1 MSATSASF
9 RSGSETSSNLNDER
23 ARIDK
28 LQEELINV
36 QVGEFISC
44 LWFKFTKNIIK
55 VIWIHMKYIYF
66 LIYLAQ
72 KFDFVS

>member
-9 RSGSETSSNLNDER
+9 RSGSDTSSNLYDER

-36 QVGEFISC
+36 QVCEFLFC
-44 LWFKFTKNIIK
+44 LLFEFTKNIIELNFK
-55 VIWIHMKYIYF
+55 VICIHMKYRYF
-66 LIYLAQ
+66 
-72 KFDFVS
+72 